1 MMTFEPNPAD
11 ATNTDA
17 SADNQAF
24 LLTDWPDCSLF
35 LDFDGTLVDLA
46 ETPDTVVVVPG
57 LVDALATLRDKLGGR
72 LAIVSGRPIEQI
84 DAMLAPL
91 KLPAAGVHGAERRAA
106 DGELHYITV
115 LPLDNARL
123 RLQPL
128 VAQYP
133 DLLLEEKRGALAL
146 HYRLA
151 PELKALCEQAMQA
164 ALDDSPGMV
173 LLHGKMVLELKPGSS
188 TKGSALAAFM
198 QEAPFKGHTPV
209 FAGDDTTDEAG
220 IAYAQQM
227 GGMGVKIGAGPS
239 AALRRL
245 ASPQELRAQLV
256 QAATTL
262 PHGDKQ

>member
-1 MMTFEPNPAD
+1 MMTQHINP
-11 ATNTDA
+11 
-17 SADNQAF
+17 SQSGGEDNPPF

-46 ETPDTVVVVPG
+46 DTPDTVVVAPG
-57 LVDALATLRDKLGGR
+57 LVQALTTLRDKLGGR

-106 DGELHYITV
+106 NGELHYAVT
-115 LPLDNARL
+115 LPLDNARR

-128 VAQYP
+128 VTHNP

-151 PELKALCEQAMQA
+151 PGLKTVCEQAMQA
-164 ALDDSPGMV
+164 ALEDSPGMV
-173 LLHGKMVLELKPGSS
+173 LLHGKMVLELKPAAS
-188 TKGSALAAFM
+188 TKGSAVAAFM
-198 QEAPFKGHTPV
+198 KETPFQGHKPV

-220 IAYAQQM
+220 IAYAQQA

-245 ASPQELRAQLV
+245 ASPQDLRAQLM

-262 PHGDKQ
+262 PDGDTV